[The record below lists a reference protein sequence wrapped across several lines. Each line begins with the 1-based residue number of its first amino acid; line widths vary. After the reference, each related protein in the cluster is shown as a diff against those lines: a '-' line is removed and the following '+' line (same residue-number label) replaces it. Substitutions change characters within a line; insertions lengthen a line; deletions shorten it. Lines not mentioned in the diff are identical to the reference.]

1 MSTAELLATP
11 PAAAPPA
18 VATPVSSPAPAPA
31 GSAPPPATPPA
42 STPAAPVAP
51 AWLTGADET
60 TVGYVANKGWT
71 EPKQVL
77 EGYRNL
83 EKLLGADKAGN
94 AVIVPKEGATP
105 EEQAAF
111 FNRLGRPTDPAG
123 YQIEVPQGGNK
134 DFATAAAAKF
144 HELGLTKAQG
154 EALAKWNNEQVGAF
168 TTQSAAARQAEFA
181 ADDAALK
188 TGWGQAF
195 AQNVAQAQAGMRAMG
210 LDAAAVDK
218 LQGALGHKSTMEF
231 LQRIGARTGEA
242 TFVAGSTETKFGN
255 ALTPGQAKARIA
267 ELRNDK
273 DWVKRYQ
280 AGGMKSAEF
289 NEMQRLQAFANPE
302 ESN

>member
-1 MSTAELLATP
+1 MSTSALLASA
-11 PAAAPPA
+11 PA
-18 VATPVSSPAPAPA
+18 PAPAPA
-31 GSAPPPATPPA
+31 GGPPPAPAPAGGTPPA
-42 STPAAPVAP
+42 PAPAPAPTAP

-168 TTQSAAARQAEFA
+168 TTQTAAARQAEFE

-218 LQGALGHKSTMEF
+218 LQGALGHKGTMEF
-231 LQRIGARTGEA
+231 LQKIGARTGEA